1 MTSMG
6 SAPSTERIEFGVT
19 RRYAAEHGWVVPAI
33 TGFLSAYYMEEPR
46 FRVAR
51 RWSDEQT
58 GDHVWL
64 CELEGG
70 MSFDRLVRRLKAD
83 IPPCRLVD
91 AAVGESRRVL
101 LDLPALEQAR

>member
-1 MTSMG
+1 MSQPSM
-6 SAPSTERIEFGVT
+6 STVEHVELGVT
-19 RRYAAEHGWVVPAI
+19 QRYAAEHGWVVPAI

-51 RWSDEQT
+51 RWSDERT

-70 MSFDRLVRRLKAD
+70 MSFDRLVRRLQAD
-83 IPPCRLVD
+83 IPPCRVVD
-91 AAVGESRRVL
+91 GRSGESRRLL
-101 LDLPALEQAR
+101 LDLPADAQG

>member
-1 MTSMG
+1 MSAASM
-6 SAPSTERIEFGVT
+6 STLEQVEFGVT
-19 RRYAAEHGWVVPAI
+19 RRYAAEHGWVVTAI

-51 RWSDEQT
+51 RWSDAQT
-58 GDHVWL
+58 GDQLWL

-83 IPPCRLVD
+83 IPPCRLMD
-91 AAVGESRRVL
+91 GRSGESRRLL
-101 LDLPALEQAR
+101 LDLPADDQG